1 VVAFLLH
8 KIINVINLSV
18 HVVQRS
24 RRREGHHAADLALL
38 PRQRHA
44 RTRRSGQNGVP
55 EGEGA
60 SIQRAAF
67 KSGTD
72 VMLFKIISPEKL
84 AFFAQL
90 LLIFAK
96 I

>member
-60 SIQRAAF
+60 SIQRAAL
-67 KSGTD
+67 KSGAYA
-72 VMLFKIISPEKL
+72 MLFKISPKKL